1 MYVVGKC
8 YKCGEWIAFLRV
20 QKSVKCSKC
29 NKVLRVSKVLW
40 NKHYFVDDARTASE
54 IIKKFHE
61 SQGNSGFFT
70 FK

>member
-1 MYVVGKC
+1 MYIVGKC

-20 QKSVKCSKC
+20 QKSVKCPKC
-29 NKVLRVSKVLW
+29 SRVLKVSKVLQ
-40 NKHYFVDDARTASE
+40 NKHYFVDNARIAGE

-61 SQGNSGFFT
+61 SQGDVGFFV